1 LITQDQA
8 AAIAFHVCGAP
19 PNDPKRGWDLTE
31 FDVGWLIT
39 ERAGTGRR
47 DGSTRVIERESGRVM
62 SFPASVPPSRL
73 LADYDKVRRGGTMA
87 LCGFSSSTFSPT
99 SRTRSPAG

>member
-31 FDVGWLIT
+31 FDAGWLIT
-39 ERAGTGRR
+39 ERAKPARR
-47 DGSTRVIERESGRVM
+47 DGATRVIERESGRVM
-62 SFPASVPPSRL
+62 SFPSSVPPSRL
-73 LADYDKVRRGGTMA
+73 MADYQQVLPEGA
-87 LCGFSSSTFSPT
+87 
-99 SRTRSPAG
+99 PAEG

>member
-31 FDVGWLIT
+31 FDAGWLIT
-39 ERAGTGRR
+39 DRAKAARG
-47 DGSTRVIERESGRVM
+47 DGGTRVIERDSGRVM
-62 SFPASVPPSRL
+62 SFPSSVPPSRIT
-73 LADYDKVRRGGTMA
+73 ADYQAAQADGT
-87 LCGFSSSTFSPT
+87 
-99 SRTRSPAG
+99 PAER